1 MEHEPVLTTPG
12 PTRLPAARGDLS
24 DHLFSTLIGPVTD
37 GTLERVEPSDADDEA
52 IALFVLQEIG
62 YRGVDGVDPAWEDD
76 IGFLSMRSALERDLE
91 ARVRARTPD
100 RRGSSIA
107 DAVQA
112 LLDEADGPSLA
123 SWMEESAE
131 LDHLREFAVHRSA
144 YQLKEADPHTFAV
157 PRLAQGRAKAALLE
171 IQADEYGGNVPS
183 NAHAEL
189 FASSMIALGLDPSAG
204 PDLDRLPATT
214 LATSTF
220 LNLLG
225 RSRRLAG
232 ACVAHLCVFE
242 MTSVEPMA
250 HYAQAVRRLV
260 PDDMATE
267 AARFFDVHV
276 AADGYHAQLA
286 VHDLLDGLD
295 EDHPDLAADAFFG
308 AAGLMVLEADFTEQ
322 LLGAWKQGRTSLRQP
337 LEGSSLAADQRRSF
351 SPRDA
356 NDHARTAVS

>member
-1 MEHEPVLTTPG
+1 
-12 PTRLPAARGDLS
+12 
-24 DHLFSTLIGPVTD
+24 
-37 GTLERVEPSDADDEA
+37 
-52 IALFVLQEIG
+52 
-62 YRGVDGVDPAWEDD
+62 
-76 IGFLSMRSALERDLE
+76 
-91 ARVRARTPD
+91 
-100 RRGSSIA
+100 
-107 DAVQA
+107 
-112 LLDEADGPSLA
+112 
-123 SWMEESAE
+123 MEESAE

-144 YQLKEADPHTFAV
+144 YQLKEADPHTFAM
-157 PRLAQGRAKAALLE
+157 PRLAQGRTKAALLE
-171 IQADEYGGNVPS
+171 IQADEYGGSVRD
-183 NAHAEL
+183 ADAEL

-232 ACVAHLCVFE
+232 ACGAHLCVFE
-242 MTSVEPMA
+242 MTSVGPMSR
-250 HYAQAVRRLV
+250 YAQAVRRLV

-286 VHDLLDGLD
+286 VHDLLHGLD

-322 LLGAWKQGRTSLRQP
+322 LLGDWKHGRTSLRQP
-337 LEGSSLAADQRRSF
+337 LKEAH
-351 SPRDA
+351 SPRTSDPRRLTGVRLA
-356 NDHARTAVS
+356 CEPWRGPGHRRGPVSILLR

>member
-1 MEHEPVLTTPG
+1 MQHEPVLTKAG
-12 PTRLPAARGDLS
+12 PTRLPTPRGKLS
-24 DHLFSTLIGPVTD
+24 DHLFSRLTGPVTD
-37 GTLERVEPSDADDEA
+37 GAIERVEPSDGDDEA

-76 IGFLSMRSALERDLE
+76 IGFLALRSVLERDLE
-91 ARVRARTPD
+91 AGLRARVPD
-100 RRGSSIA
+100 PRGLGLA

-112 LLDEADGPSLA
+112 LLDGADGPSLS

-144 YQLKEADPHTFAV
+144 YQLKEADPHTWAM
-157 PRLAQGRAKAALLE
+157 PRLPQGRTKAALLE
-171 IQADEYGGNVPS
+171 IQTDEYGGTVPG

-189 FASSMIALGLDPSAG
+189 FASTMIALGLDPSAG

-242 MTSVEPMA
+242 MTSVEPMSR
-250 HYAQAVRRLV
+250 YAQTVRRLL
-260 PDDMATE
+260 PRDTSTD

-286 VHDLLDGLD
+286 VHGLLHGLE

-308 AAGLMVLEADFTEQ
+308 AAGLMALEADFTEQ
-322 LLGAWKQGRTSLRQP
+322 LLGAWSEGRSSLRRP
-337 LEGSSLAADQRRSF
+337 LDGSSLS
-351 SPRDA
+351 
-356 NDHARTAVS
+356 TAG